1 VVAPAP
7 IDWARRRDDFERQ
20 QLAFRDVRGTAA
32 RHDTPSWVVVDGL
45 GAPVTALQLATRTR
59 DEDTLSRIDRER
71 RTAQTTS
78 KVLLITG
85 LSTVALSTVPLM
97 MMEEGDS
104 KGNRDLAFTSVFV
117 AISGGSLAA
126 ISPLRRTVQ
135 ARRHR
140 QPAYLYSRPEAEAR
154 VGQHNRSLFER
165 LQLSEAPPE
174 PEPEPEPEPTPEEAE
189 AEAERAAELQAEGDP
204 PGEGVEDTGESTE
217 APSAERA
224 VPAADPAGEDAM
236 DEAAEDEDL
245 PEAGP
250 SAPEEPA
257 PEGTAPEETAPG
269 DSTAASGTT
278 DPSTAPPS
286 AASDAP
292 SPPDGAPGP
301 AAPPDPVPPG
311 PAPEPAGGEQ

>member
-1 VVAPAP
+1 VPAAAAVVPPP

-20 QLAFRDVRGTAA
+20 QLSFRDVRSTSA

-71 RTAQTTS
+71 RTAQTAS

-85 LSTVALSTVPLM
+85 LSTVALSTAPLM

-117 AISGGSLAA
+117 ALSGGSLAA

-154 VGQHNRSLFER
+154 VGQHNRSLFE
-165 LQLSEAPPE
+165 QL
-174 PEPEPEPEPTPEEAE
+174 
-189 AEAERAAELQAEGDP
+189 
-204 PGEGVEDTGESTE
+204 
-217 APSAERA
+217 
-224 VPAADPAGEDAM
+224 
-236 DEAAEDEDL
+236 
-245 PEAGP
+245 
-250 SAPEEPA
+250 
-257 PEGTAPEETAPG
+257 
-269 DSTAASGTT
+269 
-278 DPSTAPPS
+278 
-286 AASDAP
+286 
-292 SPPDGAPGP
+292 
-301 AAPPDPVPPG
+301 
-311 PAPEPAGGEQ
+311 